1 MEPLIKIE
9 NAWKIYRLG
18 KVDLTVLRNISLQ
31 IEKGEMVVI
40 LGPSGSG
47 KSTLLNIISCLDVP
61 TKGSVFLEGQDVSSF
76 TEDGLAEIRNKKIG
90 FVFQQFNLFSHLNA
104 VENVALPMIF
114 QGIPECQRRER
125 AEKILSSFGLED
137 RFTHRPLELSGGE
150 QQRVAVSRALANNP
164 EIIVADEPTGNV
176 DSKTGE
182 MIMQILRDLNKKEG
196 KTIII
201 VTHDGGIASYG
212 DKVVNIKD
220 GEIL

>member
-114 QGIPECQRRER
+114 QGIPERQRTER

>member
-9 NAWKIYRLG
+9 NTWKIYRLG
-18 KVDLTVLRNISLQ
+18 KVDLTVLKNVSLQ
-31 IEKGEMVVI
+31 VEKGELVVI

-61 TKGSVFLEGQDVSSF
+61 TKGNVFLEGQNISSF

-90 FVFQQFNLFSHLNA
+90 FVFQQFNLFSHLSA

-114 QGIPECQRRER
+114 QGIPENRRKEK

-137 RFTHRPLELSGGE
+137 RFTHRPFELSGGE

-182 MIMQILRDLNKKEG
+182 KIMQILRGLNKKEG
-196 KTIII
+196 KTVII
-201 VTHDGGIASYG
+201 VTHDKGIASYG
-212 DKVVNIKD
+212 DNVVNIKD